1 MVILI
6 TQILFTFTTL
16 WAKYNLSGAESFGN
30 SLKGGWLGIYISVYV
45 VATFM
50 QLYVF
55 KVTNIFKAMAFFSG
69 FSLILTVVLGC
80 ILFNEILDWRDVIS
94 IILVLTAL
102 TLISREKGQKAQ
114 NKS

>member
-1 MVILI
+1 MIILL
-6 TQILFTFTTL
+6 TQILFTFTAL
-16 WAKYNLSGAESFGN
+16 WAKYHLSEVENFGN
-30 SLKGGWLGIYISVYV
+30 ILKEWWLIIYILVYT

-69 FSLILTVVLGC
+69 FALILTVVLGYV
-80 ILFNEILDWRDVIS
+80 LLNEILDWRDIMS

-102 TLISREKGQKAQ
+102 IIIQTEKNQQIS